1 MAKKTVKNDMTVIHA
16 DLPFDQGEE
25 EKAAGAPQSQDT
37 VLAELRAQIAGMQS
51 ALEQTKRENM
61 ALMTQAPVAQPQ
73 LRPTD
78 VKLDDLPDPVSDPKA
93 YGEALVARTRQ
104 SIINEQHNQ
113 NLQNAAG
120 AASERDLQNLWQ
132 DFVEGHPDY
141 ADETKVRFI
150 AQELAQKAA
159 QRKRDVNKYMF
170 VTTETFFSDVTK
182 LYDKTFGAPKKDG
195 VVAEEDDD
203 NGSVLDDNR
212 TAGIPGG
219 GPSGRS
225 AAPIDE
231 DKLAGK
237 SMFEGVKS
245 WQQKNGF
252 TI

>member
-1 MAKKTVKNDMTVIHA
+1 MAKKKNDMTVIHA

-25 EKAAGAPQSQDT
+25 DKAAGAPQSQDT

-73 LRPTD
+73 FKPTE

-182 LYDKTFGAPKKDG
+182 LYDKTFGAPKAAG
-195 VVAEEDDD
+195 VEVEPDE
-203 NGSVLDDNR
+203 GSLLDADEGR

-219 GPSGRS
+219 GPSSKS
-225 AAPIDE
+225 AAQPNE
-231 DKLAGK
+231 DAMAQGK
-237 SMFEGVKS
+237 SMFDGLKS
-245 WQQKNGF
+245 WQLKNGF